1 MRIGQW
7 VDVAFTPQINEFR
20 GRRSVQLLVTD
31 VRPSDPLP
39 LCRALLKN
47 QCIPVWD
54 TVDLYPLR
62 ADFAVA
68 WRWLSAPVAFPL
80 GELPARAPM
89 RPEKFCVCL
98 RVMAEMGLA
107 AVDFDGETLR
117 LRPLPT
123 SGKVDLGAS
132 KLLQT
137 LRERRQSLL

>member
-1 MRIGQW
+1 MFAALCLATQPRTSDGFQ
-7 VDVAFTPQINEFR
+7 VF
-20 GRRSVQLLVTD
+20 GRRGLL
-31 VRPSDPLP
+31 
-39 LCRALLKN
+39 
-47 QCIPVWD
+47 QPVE
-54 TVDLYPLR
+54 
-62 ADFAVA
+62 DFQ
-68 WRWLSAPVAFPL
+68 
-80 GELPARAPM
+80 
-89 RPEKFCVCL
+89 CL

>member
-1 MRIGQW
+1 M
-7 VDVAFTPQINEFR
+7 
-20 GRRSVQLLVTD
+20 
-31 VRPSDPLP
+31 
-39 LCRALLKN
+39 
-47 QCIPVWD
+47 
-54 TVDLYPLR
+54 
-62 ADFAVA
+62 AVA
-68 WRWLSAPVAFPL
+68 ERAGVF
-80 GELPARAPM
+80 PARGAAHT
-89 RPEKFCVCL
+89 RAHAAGEIL

>member
-1 MRIGQW
+1 M
-7 VDVAFTPQINEFR
+7 
-20 GRRSVQLLVTD
+20 QLLVTD

-47 QCIPVWD
+47 QCIPAWD

-68 WRWLSAPVAFPL
+68 WRWLSAPVSFPL
-80 GELPARAPM
+80 GELPTRAPM

>member
-1 MRIGQW
+1 MASDRVVGQC
-7 VDVAFTPQINEFR
+7 R
-20 GRRSVQLLVTD
+20 GI
-31 VRPSDPLP
+31 
-39 LCRALLKN
+39 C
-47 QCIPVWD
+47 C
-54 TVDLYPLR
+54 LR

-68 WRWLSAPVAFPL
+68 WRWLKAPMVFSL
-80 GELPARAPM
+80 SELPERAPM

-132 KLLQT
+132 KLLQA
-137 LRERRQSLL
+137 LRDRRQKLL

>member
-1 MRIGQW
+1 MADRLHNMRTMAYQSEEKQRIKSLETMEIYAPIAHRLGMQKIKW
-7 VDVAFTPQINEFR
+7 ELEDL
-20 GRRSVQLLVTD
+20 SLL
-31 VRPSDPLP
+31 
-39 LCRALLKN
+39 
-47 QCIPVWD
+47 
-54 TVDLYPLR
+54 
-62 ADFAVA
+62 
-68 WRWLSAPVAFPL
+68 
-80 GELPARAPM
+80 
-89 RPEKFCVCL
+89 CL